1 MARGWEK
8 SMKKVG
14 FAMVAFLAAAGVI
27 GFVARGGGS
36 FPASSSSGGVS
47 AVGGASAAPVPATRD
62 FAPGERAPTQ
72 AGVPGTISSDS
83 AGILGQSA
91 LPGVG
96 AEVIKDA
103 RIGLQV
109 KRGGL
114 QSALEAATSAAG
126 QFGGFVQ
133 SSSSSDRSG
142 SILIRVPAAS
152 FESALNALKGLGTVK
167 SQTVSGRD
175 VTSQFVDLNARL
187 ITWRSQET
195 VLLRLMD
202 QATSIS
208 DTLRIQSQLQQVQF
222 RIEQI
227 RGALRVLRDQ
237 TSYGTIELGV
247 REVGAPAST
256 PKTTGAPSLARAWQL
271 SWAGFLGVISAVV
284 VGLGYLVPLTV
295 LGLVGWAVSRR
306 AIRLA
311 AGSS

>member
-1 MARGWEK
+1 
-8 SMKKVG
+8 MKRI
-14 FAMVAFLAAAGVI
+14 ALALVAFLAAAGVI
-27 GFVARGGGS
+27 GFVARGGGVS
-36 FPASSSSGGVS
+36 FTGLSGGS
-47 AVGGASAAPVPATRD
+47 TGAGGAASAPVPATRGL
-62 FAPGERAPTQ
+62 APE
-72 AGVPGTISSDS
+72 PGPAFLGAIPSDS
-83 AGILGQSA
+83 SGSVAGSA

-96 AEVIKDA
+96 DQVIKNA
-103 RIGLQV
+103 RIALQV

-114 QSALEAATSAAG
+114 QSALEAATAAAG

-152 FESALNALKGLGTVK
+152 FESALNALKGLGAVK
-167 SQTVSGRD
+167 AQTVSGRD

-187 ITWRSQET
+187 ITWRSQKT

-202 QATSIS
+202 RATSIS

-227 RGALRVLRDQ
+227 RGALRLLRDQ

-247 REVGAPAST
+247 REVGAPISGPKTAST
-256 PKTTGAPSLARAWQL
+256 PSLSRAWQL
-271 SWAGFLGVISAVV
+271 SWAGFLGVIAAVV

-295 LGLVGWAVSRR
+295 LALVGWAVARR
-306 AIRLA
+306 AIRSRPA
-311 AGSS
+311 PAPAPTA

>member
-1 MARGWEK
+1 MRRIA
-8 SMKKVG
+8 
-14 FAMVAFLAAAGVI
+14 FALVAFLAAAGVI
-27 GFVARGGGS
+27 GFVARGGGP
-36 FPASSSSGGVS
+36 FTPTGGTASRGVS
-47 AVGGASAAPVPATRD
+47 GAGAADGAPAPAARD
-62 FAPGERAPTQ
+62 VAPGAFGPQEAPGHV
-72 AGVPGTISSDS
+72 ALSSDS
-83 AGILGQSA
+83 SRSLGESA
-91 LPGVG
+91 PPGVG
-96 AEVIKDA
+96 AEVVKDA

-187 ITWRSQET
+187 IAWRSQET

-202 QATSIS
+202 RATSIS

-237 TSYGTIELGV
+237 TSFGTIELGV
-247 REVGAPAST
+247 RELGAPVST
-256 PKTTGAPSLARAWQL
+256 PKTATAPSLTRAWQL
-271 SWAGFLGVISAVV
+271 SWAGFLGVVSAVV

-295 LGLVGWAVSRR
+295 LGLVGWAVARR
-306 AIRLA
+306 AIRTRPAPA
-311 AGSS
+311 AVSPS

>member
-1 MARGWEK
+1 MRKIA
-8 SMKKVG
+8 
-14 FAMVAFLAAAGVI
+14 FALVAFLAAAGVI
-27 GFVARGGGS
+27 GFVARGGGLS
-36 FPASSSSGGVS
+36 NSTVETASGGGS
-47 AVGGASAAPVPATRD
+47 GAGGAAGAPAPAGRD
-62 FAPGERAPTQ
+62 IASEAFGPQEAPGHVAQ
-72 AGVPGTISSDS
+72 SSDS
-83 AGILGQSA
+83 AGSLGESA

-114 QSALEAATSAAG
+114 QPALEAATSAAG

-133 SSSSSDRSG
+133 SSSAGARSG

-152 FESALNALKGLGTVK
+152 FEAALNALKGLGTVK

-247 REVGAPAST
+247 REVGAPLSA
-256 PKTTGAPSLARAWQL
+256 PKTATAPSLSRAWQL

-284 VGLGYLVPLTV
+284 VGLGYLVPLAV
-295 LGLVGWAVSRR
+295 LGLAGWAVARR
-306 AIRLA
+306 ANRTRPAPA
-311 AGSS
+311 AVSAS

>member
-1 MARGWEK
+1 
-8 SMKKVG
+8 MKKIA
-14 FAMVAFLAAAGVI
+14 FALVAFLAVAGVI

-36 FPASSSSGGVS
+36 LSSSGGNTLSEGVS
-47 AVGGASAAPVPATRD
+47 GSGGAAGAPVRASRDLAPAD
-62 FAPGERAPTQ
+62 HGPG
-72 AGVPGTISSDS
+72 VLSSDAS
-83 AGILGQSA
+83 GSLGESA

-202 QATSIS
+202 RATSIS

-222 RIEQI
+222 KIEQI

-247 REVGAPAST
+247 RELGAPVST
-256 PKTTGAPSLARAWQL
+256 PKTAVAPSLARAWQL

-295 LGLVGWAVSRR
+295 LGLIGWAVARR
-306 AIRLA
+306 SIRTRPAPA
-311 AGSS
+311 AAPAS